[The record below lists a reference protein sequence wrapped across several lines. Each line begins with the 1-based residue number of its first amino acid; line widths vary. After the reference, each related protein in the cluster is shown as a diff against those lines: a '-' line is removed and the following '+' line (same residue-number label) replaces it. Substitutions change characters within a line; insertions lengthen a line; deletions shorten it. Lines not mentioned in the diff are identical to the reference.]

1 MPSGQAIAGQLRLPA
16 LSSDQLADI
25 GRVYAPFARSTP
37 LWYYVLREA
46 EVMGGGKNL
55 GPLGGLLV
63 GGVIVGLMLADPN
76 CFLNAAPGWKPT
88 LGKTAGRFAMTD
100 LLDYAG
106 VGGVR

>member
-1 MPSGQAIAGQLRLPA
+1 
-16 LSSDQLADI
+16 
-25 GRVYAPFARSTP
+25 
-37 LWYYVLREA
+37 
-46 EVMGGGKNL
+46 
-55 GPLGGLLV
+55 
-63 GGVIVGLMLADPN
+63 MLADQN